1 MISLKLKLKE
11 TSIKNILSYKN
22 AKFTGFRNYNVL
34 IGKNNSG
41 KSNLFKIFELTKDI
55 YDRGISEI
63 PKSFIFDEDVNL
75 EGEIKFKFEII
86 ENFREEIFRI
96 LYLGKYLESV
106 FHFTA
111 RTGGELPKKNWRV
124 LENGVAWLKE
134 TNFFKNIIVIIAFIN
149 KRAYLSEILIEHDD
163 IAKKLMIF
171 QMRDNGQNP
180 SHLNLGTFVTDRK
193 SFKEIFTDTP
203 LTKTN
208 ISSNF
213 NLRST
218 LELSSSDQIKR
229 ENPILV
235 LIFVNF
241 INDFINSIYKIPDK
255 RKFERSILISNIS
268 RTELEPSGENLVKF
282 ILMKL
287 VTNQPEWLRHFKN
300 ELQYF
305 IEDADNLRQNVDDE
319 DNTVLILK
327 EIGLK
332 MDITL
337 ENMGAGILNV
347 ALFIAYIMELKENKI
362 LLIEEPELHLHPGLE
377 QKLKQKF
384 LEDSDKLQIFITTHS
399 REFLA
404 EENNE
409 KSMFYLIKKENNQ
422 SFVEQPPEI
431 KVQDV
436 YDNLDIDKEKYKI
449 QRLLLNDLKFW
460 REFVE
465 KAMSDKKI
473 ENNLWDFKQT
483 LDMWRVDK
491 ELLELKKVDFC
502 GDIISFANS
511 DGGVLIIGISDK
523 FPRKIIGLDD
533 LENKVN
539 QLGDLI
545 KNKIA
550 YPTDFIHFQQI
561 QLKDKDGNKK
571 NCLLIAVA
579 QTADMLGVKI
589 KDGTY
594 LFKKRIGSSSKPVAP
609 DRIEETKKRIY
620 KDNFD
625 FLEFIRSFTS
635 NLVSTL

>member
-1 MISLKLKLKE
+1 MKLKLKE
-11 TSIKNILSYKN
+11 TSIKNILSYKDT
-22 AKFTGFRNYNVL
+22 KFTGFRNYNVL

-41 KSNLFKIFELTKDI
+41 KSNLFKIFLLIKDL
-55 YDRGISEI
+55 YDQNLPEI

-75 EGEIKFKFEII
+75 KGEIKLKFELS
-86 ENFREEIFRI
+86 EDFREEIFRI
-96 LYLGKYLESV
+96 LCKGNYLVKV
-106 FHFTA
+106 FQYTA
-111 RTGGELPKKNWRV
+111 RIIKDTNKHQEIDFPKNNWRV
-124 LENGVAWLKE
+124 VENAVAWLKE
-134 TNFFKNIIVIIAFIN
+134 TNFFKNIIVIITFIN
-149 KRAYLSEILIEHDD
+149 KRAYLSEILIEHND

-180 SHLNLGTFVTDRK
+180 FHLNLGTFVTDRK

-404 EENNE
+404 EESNDKN
-409 KSMFYLIKKENNQ
+409 MFYLIKKENNQ

-431 KVQDV
+431 SFQDI
-436 YDNLDIDKEKYKI
+436 YDDLDIDIDKYKK
-449 QRLLLNDLKFW
+449 QKELLHDLNFW
-460 REFVE
+460 IEFVE
-465 KAMSDKKI
+465 RVMADNKI
-473 ENNLWDFKQT
+473 ETDLWDFKQT
-483 LDMWRVDK
+483 LEIWKVDK
-491 ELLELKKVDFC
+491 RLLEKKKVDLC
-502 GDIISFANS
+502 GDIISYANS
-511 DGGVLIIGISDK
+511 EGGLLIIGISNG
-523 FPRKIIGLDD
+523 FPRVIHGLDD
-533 LENKVN
+533 LEGKIN
-539 QLGDLI
+539 QLTEI
-545 KNKIA
+545 FKNKIS
-550 YPTDFIHFQQI
+550 YPNKFLHFQQI
-561 QLKDKDGNKK
+561 TLDDNEGIEKD
-571 NCLLIAVA
+571 CLLIIIA
-579 QTADMLGVKI
+579 QTAEMLGVKI
-589 KDGTY
+589 GEGNY
-594 LFKKRIGSSSKPVAP
+594 LFKKRIGAASLPI
-609 DRIEETKKRIY
+609 DCEILEENKKKINR
-620 KDNFD
+620 DNYD
-625 FLEFIRSFTS
+625 FLDF
-635 NLVSTL
+635 L